1 MLARPPIFIIAIR
14 ATLLITYANGHVAAA
29 FPDPSQDHS
38 SEPQVIRYMQPFTHS
53 PTSHSPTSYAT
64 IRANLLE
71 PILEAIRAQGH
82 DPAGL
87 LRDHAL
93 PQAPIDPYQLIPL
106 GKYVALF
113 EQAALLLRDPFLGL
127 RLGQSFRPELL
138 GPLGFIFQA
147 SANLRQALL
156 QLSAYVSVWQSAT
169 RVELIA
175 GDTTADY
182 IYQIADPSL
191 RPRRQDAEYSMAS
204 ICSLIR
210 NFLGDQWAPL
220 EVHFE
225 HGETPTRR
233 AYTQALHAPVFF
245 SQNVNRLIMRAGD
258 LERAGI
264 SSDRS
269 MMPFMERHL
278 RDLARESREPESF
291 ARQVNYVI
299 ARRLGSGPLS
309 LPSIAQEL
317 GLSARSFQRR
327 LAEERTSFRSLVR
340 DQRRTLAES
349 LIKDRSATVT
359 AVAHTVGYAE
369 TAVLS
374 RAFKVWTGASPRA
387 FIRRERH
394 AAGAR

>member
-1 MLARPPIFIIAIR
+1 MLACPPFFIIAIR
-14 ATLLITYANGHVAAA
+14 ATLLITYAIGHVAAA
-29 FPDPSQDHS
+29 FSDLLQDLS
-38 SEPQVIRYMQPFTHS
+38 SKPQVTRNMQPLTHS
-53 PTSHSPTSYAT
+53 PNTYPM

-71 PILEAIRAQGH
+71 PILEAIRSQGH
-82 DPAGL
+82 DPASL
-87 LRDHAL
+87 VRDHAL
-93 PQAPIDPYQLIPL
+93 PQAPIDPYELIPL

-113 EQAALLLRDPFLGL
+113 EQAALLIRDPFLGL
-127 RLGQSFRPELL
+127 KLGQAFRPELL

-175 GDTTADY
+175 GDNTADY

-210 NFLGDQWAPL
+210 NFLGDQWAPM

-225 HGETPTRR
+225 HAGPPGNRR
-233 AYTQALHAPVFF
+233 AYTQALHAPIFF
-245 SQNVNRLIMRAGD
+245 GQNINRLVMRAGD
-258 LERAGI
+258 LNRAGI
-264 SSDRS
+264 TSDRS
-269 MMPFMERHL
+269 MIPFMERHL
-278 RDLARESREPESF
+278 HDLARESREPESF
-291 ARQVNYVI
+291 ARQVNYLI
-299 ARRLGSGPLS
+299 ARRLGSGLLS

-349 LIKDRSATVT
+349 LIKDRSATIT

-394 AAGAR
+394 AAAANR

>member
-1 MLARPPIFIIAIR
+1 M
-14 ATLLITYANGHVAAA
+14 
-29 FPDPSQDHS
+29 
-38 SEPQVIRYMQPFTHS
+38 
-53 PTSHSPTSYAT
+53 

-82 DPAGL
+82 DPTSL
-87 LRDHAL
+87 LRDHGL

-113 EQAALLLRDPFLGL
+113 EHAALLLRDPFLGL

-156 QLSAYVSVWQSAT
+156 QLSSYVSVWQSAT

-182 IYQIADPSL
+182 IYQIADSSL

-210 NFLGDQWAPL
+210 NFLGDRWAPM

-225 HGETPTRR
+225 HAGPAAPRR

-245 SQNVNRLIMRAGD
+245 GQNINRLVMPAAD

-269 MMPFMERHL
+269 MIPFMERHL
-278 RDLARESREPESF
+278 HDLARESREPESF

-327 LAEERTSFRSLVR
+327 LAEERTSFRTLVR
-340 DQRRTLAES
+340 DQRRTLVES
-349 LIKDRSATVT
+349 LIRDRSTTVT

-394 AAGAR
+394 AAAGSR

>member
-1 MLARPPIFIIAIR
+1 MLACPPIIIIAIR
-14 ATLLITYANGHVAAA
+14 ATLLITYAIGHVAAA
-29 FPDPSQDHS
+29 FPEPLQDLS
-38 SEPQVIRYMQPFTHS
+38 SKPQVTRNMQPLTHS
-53 PTSHSPTSYAT
+53 PNTYPT

-71 PILEAIRAQGH
+71 PILGAIRAQNH
-82 DPAGL
+82 DPACL

-93 PQAPIDPYQLIPL
+93 PQTPIDPYRLIPL

-127 RLGQSFRPELL
+127 KLGQAFRPDLL

-169 RVELIA
+169 RIELIA
-175 GDTTADY
+175 GDHTADY

-210 NFLGDQWAPL
+210 NFLCDQWAPM

-225 HGETPTRR
+225 HPGPKGNGRV
-233 AYTQALHAPVFF
+233 YTQTLHAPVFF
-245 SQNVNRLIMRAGD
+245 GQNTNRLVMRAGD
-258 LERAGI
+258 LDRAGI
-264 SSDRS
+264 SADRS
-269 MMPFMERHL
+269 MIPFMERHL
-278 RDLARESREPESF
+278 HDLARESREPESF
-291 ARQVNYVI
+291 ACQVNYLI
-299 ARRLGSGPLS
+299 ARRLGYGPLTLLS
-309 LPSIAQEL
+309 VAQEL

-340 DQRRTLAES
+340 NQRRTLAES

-374 RAFKVWTGASPRA
+374 RAFKLWTGASPRA
-387 FIRRERH
+387 FLRRERH
-394 AAGAR
+394 AAASNR